1 MSLFL
6 SLRSM
11 WTTLIR
17 QNLLRKEGSLF
28 KSLAEKSGKFKDLY
42 RAAQKKENGDQ
53 KVPPPEYDA

>member
-1 MSLFL
+1 
-6 SLRSM
+6 M